1 MIATDDKDFERI
13 AAAFVVEDK
22 FERDDSWTKLAQFL
36 TAKPPGSDA
45 PEVLAAPPI
54 DMVRI

>member
-13 AAAFVVEDK
+13 AAAFVVEDE
-22 FERDDSWTKLAQFL
+22 FERDESWAKLAQYL
-36 TAKPPGSDA
+36 TAQPPGSDS

-54 DMVRI
+54 DVIRI